1 MIESGDIFDMYSS
14 GRTKRTKPKKKEK
27 EKSQAKNTF
36 YRSGEFIIIYNAKAY
51 CVSMI

>member
-27 EKSQAKNTF
+27 EKKLKL
-36 YRSGEFIIIYNAKAY
+36 EE
-51 CVSMI
+51 